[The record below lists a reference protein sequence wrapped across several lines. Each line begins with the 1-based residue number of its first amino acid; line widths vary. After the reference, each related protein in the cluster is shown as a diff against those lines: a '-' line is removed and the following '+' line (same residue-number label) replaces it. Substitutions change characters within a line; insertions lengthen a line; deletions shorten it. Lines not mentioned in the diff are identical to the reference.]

1 MPRCLNGPKRSVELL
16 FEPKELQEFQAK
28 VDTLLEESKRLQTT
42 AEKAQRAMLSS
53 RTAGLSMVP
62 ENPDMQKLAND
73 EYRCLIAELQG
84 FQVNQGALAVGQAVA
99 EFQEYLGMFGTRLS
113 KVPVVNEDTMQEST
127 RNKVTI
133 RNIPAHYTRTD
144 AIKKRNVASQ
154 TAALPTVPNNG
165 NKLEKKPAQCVRC
178 SKNVFPKADKG
189 ATKAAAKPIAGSE
202 VRVARMVMENSKKL
216 LKSSKKQSLSHLAE
230 LAVAPVV
237 TPKSKKDVVTVTVK
251 HRKPKLVSE
260 SRNWK
265 GEQHELVFAY
275 MESAEAAINL
285 VRHYQRNPPAQLAA
299 YNVVWE
305 IAGTNAWSRLYA

>member
-1 MPRCLNGPKRSVELL
+1 MTRRRNGPNRSVELL

-53 RTAGLSMVP
+53 RAA
-62 ENPDMQKLAND
+62 D
-73 EYRCLIAELQG
+73 
-84 FQVNQGALAVGQAVA
+84 ALAVGLAVA

-113 KVPVVNEDTMQEST
+113 TVPVVNEDTMQEST

-133 RNIPAHYTRTD
+133 GNIPAHYTRTD

-154 TAALPTVPNNG
+154 TAALPAVAVNKG
-165 NKLEKKPAQCVRC
+165 NKLE
-178 SKNVFPKADKG
+178 
-189 ATKAAAKPIAGSE
+189 
-202 VRVARMVMENSKKL
+202 KKL

-237 TPKSKKDVVTVTVK
+237 KPKSKKDVVTVTVK

-260 SRNWK
+260 SRDWK

-285 VRHYQRNPPAQLAA
+285 VRQFQRNPPAQLAA